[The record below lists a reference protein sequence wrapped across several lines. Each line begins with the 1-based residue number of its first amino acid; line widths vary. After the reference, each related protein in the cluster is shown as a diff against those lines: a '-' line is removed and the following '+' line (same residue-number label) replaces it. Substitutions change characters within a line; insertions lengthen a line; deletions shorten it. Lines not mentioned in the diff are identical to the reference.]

1 MEENKK
7 KSRSNKNKK
16 ILIYAIIIFLVVVF
30 IIIKNNTI
38 KKNYKTELIV
48 SNENITDTLKNEI
61 IIKEN
66 VVYLS
71 LEDVQKYF
79 DKDLY
84 QEDNKIILTS
94 TRKIAAIE
102 LNKNEIEIN
111 GSKVKIQGKAYKTE
125 NNIIYLPIS
134 DLKNVYDMECTY
146 NLEYQNITIDY
157 KNKKIVKAN
166 TTKNVLLKEK
176 PGIFASNLEKIDKD
190 SLVVYISE
198 ENGWAKIRSQNGNIG
213 YINKAKLT
221 NIVTEREDFIEQKQ
235 ENTNVSFEQDITS
248 KNIKK
253 YKNRNELI
261 EKILIDAV
269 SKKQKAVK
277 IIYKKDKNSES
288 FKRFIIEAT
297 AILKECG
304 ISVVIE
310 K

>member
-16 ILIYAIIIFLVVVF
+16 ILIYAIIILLVVVF

-125 NNIIYLPIS
+125 NNII
-134 DLKNVYDMECTY
+134 
-146 NLEYQNITIDY
+146 NITIDY
-157 KNKKIVKAN
+157 NYKKIVKAN

>member
-16 ILIYAIIIFLVVVF
+16 ILIYAIIILLVVVF

-157 KNKKIVKAN
+157 NYKKIVKAN

>member
-157 KNKKIVKAN
+157 NYKKIVKAN